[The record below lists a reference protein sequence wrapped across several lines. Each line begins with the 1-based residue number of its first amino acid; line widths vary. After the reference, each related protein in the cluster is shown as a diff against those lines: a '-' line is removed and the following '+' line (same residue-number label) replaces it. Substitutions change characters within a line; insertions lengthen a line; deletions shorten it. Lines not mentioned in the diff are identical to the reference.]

1 MRAVLDTPFRDV
13 AAGQLCF
20 RTDAPVQPSLA
31 VLRLPALGGT
41 LELHL
46 LGASHQA
53 LLRTDQVEV
62 TELVACGAGAPGLP
76 ARDHR
81 VVGPLACRFQARIL
95 SGAAGHA
102 AALRHRYQDAPD
114 ALVGAF
120 PGSSDALTVLAAE
133 VSRHR
138 CRWRTWHV
146 YPQTDEVAMTTTTVT
161 TAPVVAPPAPAN
173 PPAVAAGLGARP
185 SAVLGRPLVEGDGS

>member
-1 MRAVLDTPFRDV
+1 MRTVIDTPFRDV

-20 RTDAPVQPSLA
+20 RTDAPAQPSLA

-53 LLRTDQVEV
+53 LLHTGHVAV
-62 TELVACGAGAPGLP
+62 SELVACGVGDPGLP
-76 ARDHR
+76 DRDHR
-81 VVGPLACRFQARIL
+81 VVGPLSCRFDAEIRP
-95 SGAAGHA
+95 GAAARA
-102 AALRHRYQDAPD
+102 AALRLRYDDDPH

-120 PGSSDALTVLAAE
+120 PGSIDALTVLAAE
-133 VSRHR
+133 AGPDR
-138 CRWRTWHV
+138 CTWRTWHV

-161 TAPVVAPPAPAN
+161 VTAP
-173 PPAVAAGLGARP
+173 AGR
-185 SAVLGRPLVEGDGS
+185 SW